1 MTMRLSATGPGINIQ
16 YAYRDNKTEYVN
28 DAGKNVARKTPPE
41 MLERF
46 FFSRQLK
53 TLSDL
58 LVSARIL
65 GHSPKPQP
73 KFLKIKDIKIEE
85 DPNVKLDHIGT
96 DVTIAITQAAQ
107 AQQLNSAPGLWVDQ
121 TGYAIRR
128 IRFAPGVE
136 MNGLA
141 TTPLSQG
148 LILPKERV
156 VTWPAGS
163 AEIRLVRAN
172 SLSKITDSDIPSLS
186 SNSFGTSALSVTLKE
201 FYTRFR

>member
-1 MTMRLSATGPGINIQ
+1 MIRKILFVLFLSVTSFAYIPQSEYILEQVVKNAGKGSFSIENEVTFRSPQETITVHERWWIQDAMTMRLSATGPGINIQ

-73 KFLKIKDIKIEE
+73 KFLKIKDITNCYGMTETSPVSFQTSSSDSFINKTTS
-85 DPNVKLDHIGT
+85 VGT
-96 DVTIAITQAAQ
+96 I
-107 AQQLNSAPGLWVDQ
+107 LEGL
-121 TGYAIRR
+121 
-128 IRFAPGVE
+128 
-136 MNGLA
+136 
-141 TTPLSQG
+141 
-148 LILPKERV
+148 
-156 VTWPAGS
+156 
-163 AEIRLVRAN
+163 
-172 SLSKITDSDIPSLS
+172 
-186 SNSFGTSALSVTLKE
+186 
-201 FYTRFR
+201 